1 MSLYAYAIVDSAG
14 PVRPFPG
21 LFAMPVYNVPFR
33 QTGVVV
39 SDLPAHVPAP
49 ARSGPLG
56 AERALEHSSVTDRL
70 MNELTV
76 LPVRFGTVMKDQAEV
91 MQLAEE
97 HFADFQWN
105 LERLRNRVEFGLRVI
120 WSGDAV
126 RRQLSEKR
134 RAVRAVADDTDTLSP
149 GSFMQARL
157 ADYRLDQEF
166 ALRADREIAAIDRV
180 CQPFAVEKQYER
192 LKTRNLLL
200 SACLLVEKSRQDE
213 LRDAYRE
220 LRSARPDFKFLLSGP
235 WPAYNFV
242 RLSPDRNRERMAR

>member
-1 MSLYAYAIVDSAG
+1 MSLYAYAIIDSAG

-21 LFAMPVYNVPFR
+21 LFAMPVYNVAFR

-49 ARSGPLG
+49 ARPGPLG

-70 MNELTV
+70 MNEFTV
-76 LPVRFGTVMKDQAEV
+76 LPVRFGMVMKDRAEV
-91 MQLAEE
+91 MQLAEQ

-105 LERLRNRVEFGLRVI
+105 LERLWNRVEFGLRVI
-120 WSGDAV
+120 WPGDAV
-126 RRQLSEKR
+126 RRQLSEKLGTTPQFPGR
-134 RAVRAVADDTDTLSP
+134 ETRGLSLAY
-149 GSFMQARL
+149 MRARL

-166 ALRADREIAAIDRV
+166 ALRADREITAIDRV

-200 SACLLVEKSRQDE
+200 SACLLVEKTRQDE
-213 LRDAYRE
+213 LRQAYRE

-242 RLSPDRNRERMAR
+242 QLSPDRSPERTAR